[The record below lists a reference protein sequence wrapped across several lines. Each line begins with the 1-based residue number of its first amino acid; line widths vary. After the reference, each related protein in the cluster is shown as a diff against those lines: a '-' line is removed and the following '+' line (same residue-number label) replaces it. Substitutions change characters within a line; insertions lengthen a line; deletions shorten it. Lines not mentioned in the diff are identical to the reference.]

1 MKKIVAFIS
10 AILYLTLTTGL
21 AINIHY
27 CMDKIE
33 KVQFDNLT
41 DKSCDNK
48 AGMSCCKHDY
58 RLIKVNDEHQQVAAG
73 FVLKTPGA
81 ELHSFSNLIAQ
92 LSSPLLQQ
100 KITNANSPPLLYSS
114 DICIQNCVFRI

>member
-1 MKKIVAFIS
+1 MKQSVAFIS
-10 AILYLTLTTGL
+10 AILYLALTSGL

-27 CMDKIE
+27 CMGKIA

-48 AGMSCCKHDY
+48 ASMPCCKHGY
-58 RLIKVNDEHQQVAAG
+58 QLIKVSDEHQQVAADV
-73 FVLKTPGA
+73 VLKTPEIA
-81 ELHSFSNLIAQ
+81 FHSFCDLIAQ
-92 LSSPLLQQ
+92 RSSPLLKQ
-100 KITNANSPPLLYSS
+100 KITNANSPPLSCSS